1 MPRRAHP
8 EGGGGLVH
16 GLIQEEKQ
24 APCVREEVQRDSRC
38 ELPLVLGAEQGA
50 AGLGGGA

>member
-8 EGGGGLVH
+8 QGDVGLVH

-24 APCVREEVQRDSRC
+24 APCVREEVQRDSRY
-38 ELPLVLGAEQGA
+38 ELLLVLGDEQGA